1 MIKDNTII
9 YIGIGTNMLDTQPVV
24 TVGTTTMRGWSCRE
38 WNKQMRIFWVHT
50 CDDTKSRGA
59 WEYWEKNLLSPW
71 ISTILEPCRVH
82 YDRKSMPLNDE
93 GKPMCNG
100 RTNIWWALTVTEQEI
115 IDHVKEKIARG

>member
-59 WEYWEKNLLSPW
+59 WEYWEKNHLSPW

-82 YDRKSMPLNDE
+82 HDRKSMPLNDE
-93 GKPMCNG
+93 GKP
-100 RTNIWWALTVTEQEI
+100 I
-115 IDHVKEKIARG
+115 IEFDVSIKS